1 MITYNQD
8 EQVLE
13 IQILGYKIQSVY
25 QEIKTEEGVIHGYEA
40 LCRATKNGE
49 GVSPK
54 KLFNFLEKL
63 DDDLEFKVK
72 FAINV
77 MHIRGFIESE
87 IYNEETKLFL
97 NFSPCFF
104 RALSKQDS
112 LINDCVKHIL
122 TTGIK
127 LEQIVVEIVEDYCPI
142 DEITNFYDGINKIR
156 SQGVSLAVDDFGTGW
171 SGFSRVAAISPD
183 YIKVSR
189 ELLVASQVGLTEE
202 LEELKV
208 ICGLKNTMLIYE
220 GIECIE
226 QLELAKAYGSNLYQ
240 GYYLSFP
247 RKHPFQRTVNHKAKI
262 EKTIKT
268 NAFTSIHLK
277 C

>member
-1 MITYNQD
+1 MIIYNQD
-8 EQVLE
+8 EQVFE
-13 IQILGYKIQSVY
+13 IQILGYRIQSVY
-25 QEIKTEEGVIHGYEA
+25 QEIKAESGLIYGFEG

-49 GVSPK
+49 NVSFK
-54 KLFNFLEKL
+54 KLFSFLEKL

-77 MHIRGFIESE
+77 MHIRGFVESE
-87 IYNEETKLFL
+87 IYDEKIKLFL

-104 RALSKQDS
+104 RALSKQDR
-112 LINDCVKHIL
+112 LISDCIKHIH

-156 SQGVSLAVDDFGTGW
+156 SQGVLLAIDDFGTGW

-208 ICGLKNTMLIYE
+208 ICRLKSTMLIYE

-226 QLELAKAYGSNLYQ
+226 QLALAKAFGSNLYQ
-240 GYYLSFP
+240 VYYLSFP
-247 RKHPFQRTVNHKAKI
+247 RKHPFQRKVNHKAKI
-262 EKTIKT
+262 EKTIKN